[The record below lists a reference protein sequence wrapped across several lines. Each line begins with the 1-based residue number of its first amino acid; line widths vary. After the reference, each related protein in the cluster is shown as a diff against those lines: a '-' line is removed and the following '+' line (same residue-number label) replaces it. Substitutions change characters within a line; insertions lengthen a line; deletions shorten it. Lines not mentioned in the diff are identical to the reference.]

1 MANNTIG
8 VNDLL
13 AQMRAMADQTKG
25 IQNTLTKPAMNTVA
39 GIDKGVTA
47 TDTENAFSTLLK
59 NSINKVNDTQM
70 QTNKLQEA
78 FQKGDPDVQI
88 AEVML
93 AMQKSNVSFQ
103 AMVQVRNKIVQAYQ
117 EIMNM
122 PV

>member
-1 MANNTIG
+1 MSNTIG

-13 AQMRAMADQTKG
+13 EQMRAMRSQIDSLQLPIKNIEVNSVEGGAKVDTQDAFSSVLKKS
-25 IQNTLTKPAMNTVA
+25 INSVNDAQMNTA
-39 GIDKGVTA
+39 
-47 TDTENAFSTLLK
+47 
-59 NSINKVNDTQM
+59 
-70 QTNKLQEA
+70 KLQEA
-78 FQKGDPDVQI
+78 FQNGDPNVEI
-88 AEVML
+88 AEVMI

>member
-47 TDTENAFSTLLK
+47 IDTENAFSTLLK